1 MSKYMEKA
9 RGIRMSKYGPAF
21 KTIDMNYISYNKSEE
36 KWIDVTNESFD
47 FDMFYMIPVDREKIK
62 ANDFIIHNGIWVR
75 VVVYNPHDNKITVE
89 DIFKKEIINIFT
101 VKKNSETEIKLF
113 YPNIPKML
121 KKIDIEDMFDN
132 MDFNTLMMLKMIEL
146 NEKDGSFCHF

>member
-1 MSKYMEKA
+1 MSKFMEKA
-9 RGIRMSKYGPAF
+9 RGIKMSKYGPAF

-36 KWIDVTNESFD
+36 KWIDVTDESFD

-146 NEKDGSFCHF
+146 NEKDGSFCRF

>member
-1 MSKYMEKA
+1 MNKYMEKA
-9 RGIRMSKYGPAF
+9 RGIKMSKYGPAF

-36 KWIDVTNESFD
+36 KWIDVTDESFD

-75 VVVYNPHDNKITVE
+75 VVYNPHDNKITVE

-146 NEKDGSFCHF
+146 NKKDGSFCNF

>member
-75 VVVYNPHDNKITVE
+75 VIVYNPHDNKITVE

>member
-1 MSKYMEKA
+1 MSKFMEKA
-9 RGIRMSKYGPAF
+9 RGIKMSKYGPAF

-36 KWIDVTNESFD
+36 KWIDVTDESFD

>member
-1 MSKYMEKA
+1 MSKFMEKA
-9 RGIRMSKYGPAF
+9 RGIKMSKYGPAF

-36 KWIDVTNESFD
+36 KWIDVTDESFD
-47 FDMFYMIPVDREKIK
+47 FDMFYMIPVDKEKIK
-62 ANDFIIHNGIWVR
+62 SNDFIIHNGIWVR

-89 DIFKKEIINIFT
+89 DIFKKKIINIFT

-146 NEKDGSFCHF
+146 NEKDGSFCRF